1 MIARTWW
8 GATRAADADAYLAYL
23 ESTGLAAY
31 RATPGNLGAYAL
43 RRLVDGRAEFLL
55 VSFWESE
62 AAVRAFARVGH
73 GDDAQRAV
81 FYPEDDRF
89 LVERHEHVTHHEV
102 VSPCDAS
109 AVGMT
114 RA

>member
-8 GATRAADADAYLAYL
+8 GATRAGDADAYLAYP
-23 ESTGLAAY
+23 EATGLAAY

-43 RRLVDGRAEFLL
+43 RRVADGRAEFLL

-62 AAVRAFARVGH
+62 AAVHAFA
-73 GDDAQRAV
+73 GDDGERAV

-89 LVERHEHVTHHEV
+89 LVERHAHVTHYEV
-102 VSPCDAS
+102 VSPGPTD
-109 AVGMT
+109 VG
-114 RA
+114 RAAPSPHA